1 MQANIGFDDE
11 GVKLF
16 DFGFARNVEE
26 CVPEEI
32 CGSPRYL
39 APEVVAGKGYSLKV
53 DVYSFGVLF
62 FEVCSLEVPF
72 KDHFDSQYNIKQS
85 FSTLSW
91 RRKLVKTFNRCRG
104 KNSDTRSQH
113 HQVVLEEF
121 YRRVV
126 ETELRPMDHLEPTVI
141 PCPLIRSLIEECWH
155 TDAEKRPTF
164 QEIVS
169 RLEDMLSSRE

>member
-1 MQANIGFDDE
+1 M
-11 GVKLF
+11 
-16 DFGFARNVEE
+16 
-26 CVPEEI
+26 
-32 CGSPRYL
+32 
-39 APEVVAGKGYSLKV
+39 
-53 DVYSFGVLF
+53 
-62 FEVCSLEVPF
+62 
-72 KDHFDSQYNIKQS
+72 
-85 FSTLSW
+85 
-91 RRKLVKTFNRCRG
+91 
-104 KNSDTRSQH
+104 
-113 HQVVLEEF
+113 LEEF